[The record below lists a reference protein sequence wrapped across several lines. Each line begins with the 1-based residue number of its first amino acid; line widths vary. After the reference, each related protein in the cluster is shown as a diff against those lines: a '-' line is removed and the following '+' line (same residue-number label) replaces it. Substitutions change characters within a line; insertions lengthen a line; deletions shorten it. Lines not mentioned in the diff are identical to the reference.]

1 MSGEELSRAALPE
14 AIVGPMSHD
23 ELRRYLSPRSDITY
37 RKIENLT
44 ASDIDIN
51 QSLLT
56 GSIIRDSVFT
66 KVIFSRSD
74 LDGMRIERS
83 TFVECDF
90 TSCDFRASLFARCK
104 FQSCV
109 LDSTFI
115 DDCEFQFCEFTDSTL
130 RVGSITHCRFQE
142 SSLHSCDLKQ
152 ATFLHN
158 KLYDSSISAM
168 ILGDCA
174 LQYIILRNCT
184 LTDVTLSAES
194 VGAIFG
200 LTWEQLAGAKM
211 VYLGKDEILP
221 DESEILSVLFE
232 EYKKRRWYIGQ
243 LVLSVNFGLAS
254 TLSAFDDYLLLA
266 HERFVELGFANGDEL
281 EFLGDLLSEL
291 AFLNELPLLTALNI
305 LEWCTRLEGAI
316 RRGSQELPE
325 ASGDSVS
332 TLAGRLSL
340 LTNTMLDK
348 FDRAMP
354 ELGPAETNRA
364 LCVRVTFRRVPDIPL
379 PDLLNS
385 LAAGLRL
392 GGADRSQRIRIES
405 GSYVDVILTTL
416 LTVVALQAFL
426 YLINGCVIQ
435 LTELKHR
442 VKVLARKDAPKTYK
456 DIALS
461 PVQQPSPII
470 LSVLRGLT
478 EYAKGLGWLKGASLS
493 GYTASNIKSLQEVEC
508 DNSQEPQT

>member
-1 MSGEELSRAALPE
+1 MSGEELSQATLPE
-14 AIVGPMSHD
+14 AIVGPISHD

-51 QSLLT
+51 QSLFT
-56 GSIIRDSVFT
+56 GSIIRDSVFN

-90 TSCDFRASLFARCK
+90 TSCDFRASIFARCK
-104 FQSCV
+104 FQACV

-115 DDCEFQFCEFTDSTL
+115 DDCEFQFCEFTDSAF

-142 SSLHSCDLKQ
+142 SLLRSCNLKQ

-168 ILGDCA
+168 VLGDCA

-184 LTDVTLSAES
+184 LADVTLSAES
-194 VGAIFG
+194 VGAMFG
-200 LTWEQLAGAKM
+200 LTWEQLYGAKM
-211 VYLGKDEILP
+211 VYLGKGEILP
-221 DESEILSVLFE
+221 DESEILPLLFE
-232 EYKKRRWYIGQ
+232 EYQKRRWYIGQ

-254 TLSAFDDYLLLA
+254 TLSAFDDYLSLA
-266 HERFVELGFANGDEL
+266 HARFVELGFANGDEL
-281 EFLGDLLSEL
+281 EFLGDLLHEL
-291 AFLNELPLLTALNI
+291 AFLNNLPLLTALNI

-316 RRGSQELPE
+316 RQSSLELAE
-325 ASGDSVS
+325 SSSDSVR
-332 TLAGRLSL
+332 TLVGRLGL

-348 FDRAMP
+348 FDRAVP
-354 ELGPAETNRA
+354 GVASEEVNRP
-364 LCVRVTFRRVPDIPL
+364 LCVRATFQHEPDFPL

-385 LAAGLRL
+385 LATGLRL
-392 GGADRSQRIRIES
+392 GGADRSQRMRIES
-405 GSYVDVILTTL
+405 GSYVEVILTTL

-426 YLINGCVIQ
+426 YLINGCIIQ

-442 VKVLARKDAPKTYK
+442 VKVLARKDGPKTYK

-461 PVQQPSPII
+461 PTQQPSPII
-470 LSVLRGLT
+470 LTVLRGLT
-478 EYAKGLGWLKGASLS
+478 EYVKGLGWLKGTALS
-493 GYTASNIKSLQEVEC
+493 GYAASNIKSLQEVEC
-508 DNSQEPQT
+508 KDSQEPQA